1 LPTYGQLLYLLPTY
15 GQQQYFRTLTMHI
28 IEFDLTGAA
37 FSLYYPREQINLT
50 PAFVWYNFVKN
61 I

>member
-1 LPTYGQLLYLLPTY
+1 LPTY

-37 FSLYYPREQINLT
+37 FSFITNTPFWYTENNLWD
-50 PAFVWYNFVKN
+50 A
-61 I
+61 